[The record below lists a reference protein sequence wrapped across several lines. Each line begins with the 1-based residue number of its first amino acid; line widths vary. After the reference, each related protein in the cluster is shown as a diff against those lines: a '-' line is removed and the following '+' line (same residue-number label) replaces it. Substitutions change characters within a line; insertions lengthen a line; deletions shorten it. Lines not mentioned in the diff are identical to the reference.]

1 MYQYINLYKKDK
13 GENTMRKRNRLA
25 ALLAILIMSSTMAA
39 TTYADE
45 SAATEAATETG
56 SITVKNT
63 VENATYTVYKIF
75 DATFNGSGAVSYT
88 IPEGQ
93 EEYAGI
99 RGYFTLSANGG
110 KTYVQ
115 KRSDVTDAALF
126 NWLKGKGV
134 AGETKTGTG
143 SDLKFD
149 ILDFGYYYIKS
160 SVENGAATM
169 ISSATPDA
177 VVQEKNG
184 NPTWGG
190 GSKITDKE
198 TYSVGDTINYTVTY
212 ENALNFYTTQDSYGT
227 STAHKIYQYVLDDTM
242 PEAVTLK
249 TDLNSF
255 KVYIN
260 NDPVTV
266 GKTAN
271 GKDAVVTFYNNNNFK
286 VTIPWAASHDQKT
299 DGTAEDFYYNDVP
312 ATIKVTYQGVLTKDA
327 TLGSTIS
334 VDHQKNINRAK
345 INPNETTT
353 DTGREIE
360 VYSGK
365 ITIDKVEAGNT
376 TKKLEGAKF
385 KVINK
390 PSKDDDGVQYL
401 KYDASAN
408 ANKGD
413 FDWGDEADAT
423 VYTTDKNGTVE
434 ISGLAAGT
442 YYLLEIEAPQGYNVL
457 TAAQPVTLAKGV
469 DGEKGDLL
477 LVTSQVANNKGTL
490 LPSTGGMG
498 TVAFAVVGLI
508 VMAGAAVTLIIKK
521 RA

>member
-1 MYQYINLYKKDK
+1 
-13 GENTMRKRNRLA
+13 MRKVNRLA
-25 ALLAILIMSSTMAA
+25 ALLAILMMSSTMAA

-45 SAATEAATETG
+45 SAVATAATGTG

-63 VENATYTVYKIF
+63 VSGATYTVYKIF
-75 DATFNGSGAVSYT
+75 DATISGSGKDKAVSYT
-88 IPEGQ
+88 IPEGSDIAS
-93 EEYAGI
+93 EEFFSN
-99 RGYFTLSANGG
+99 YFTTHTNDG
-110 KTYVQ
+110 KTTYVE
-115 KRSDVTDAALF
+115 KKSGVTDAALF
-126 NWLKGKGV
+126 NWLKGKGIE
-134 AGETKTGTG
+134 GKTREGTG
-143 SDLKFD
+143 SDLRFEG
-149 ILDFGYYYIKS
+149 LGYGYYYIKS
-160 SVENGAATM
+160 SVEEGAATM

-184 NPTWGG
+184 NPTWGD
-190 GSKITDKE
+190 GSKTTDAE
-198 TYSVGDTINYTVTY
+198 TYSIGDTINYTVTY
-212 ENALNFYTTQDSYGT
+212 KNALNFYTTEADGI

-249 TDLNSF
+249 TDLGSF
-255 KVYIN
+255 KVYV
-260 NDPVTV
+260 NDEPVTV
-266 GKTAN
+266 GKTAH
-271 GKDAVVTFYNNNNFK
+271 GKDAVVTFDDNNNFK

-299 DGTAEDFYYNDVP
+299 DGTEEDFYYTDVP
-312 ATIKVTYQGVLTKDA
+312 ATIVVTYQGILTKDA

-334 VDHQKNINRAK
+334 EEDQKNTNRAK
-345 INPNETTT
+345 INPNETTA
-353 DTGREIE
+353 DTGKKIE

-385 KVINK
+385 KVINQANK
-390 PSKDDDGVQYL
+390 NGAQYL
-401 KYDASAN
+401 VYT
-408 ANKGD
+408 
-413 FDWGDEADAT
+413 ADANDGNGAFRWGTEAEGT
-423 VYTTDKNGTVE
+423 VYTTDANGAVE

-457 TAAQPVTLAKGV
+457 TDAQPVTLTKGV
-469 DGEKGDLL
+469 DDDKVDHLL
-477 LVTSQVANNKGTL
+477 MTAQVANNKGAL